1 MVVVLY
7 HWGPTREERELA
19 QYYTMPVVASVLT
32 PAWLSIRRAQSM
44 ADDAYQELFLRK
56 PVTTTTFNTSND
68 DEDGAPSTRRERRRR
83 RDLRRS
89 SQYFYD
95 YSYDNNPPDKHHHH
109 HHNNKNEPK
118 DLFPG
123 CETTVMLIRH
133 CEKGTVTEH
142 CAVSG
147 FERSVYLSH
156 LFGSRWPKP
165 VGIFAQS
172 PRGRQN
178 RHKMNFREIETVGPL
193 AASANLTVD
202 DSYDDETLNDL
213 AKYITRTIQDGKLC
227 GQLIV
232 VSWKHSRIPHLAR
245 HLGCGPKQGCPLEY
259 PGQSFDQVW
268 EIKFVY
274 DTMHHSHHKHEFVV
288 SVQQQTPTWG
298 IYGSIQ
304 YENFDPLAVSY
315 AFGDYP
321 PGGIILRGEE
331 AISNHHNKKKKND
344 GQQQQQQQ
352 QLPISQHWKSFQY
365 SYPERVDDSDTAG
378 WREQRVG
385 IPLHRPS
392 QQDKE
397 EDDQSK
403 PKQKSTAT
411 QNQESVIANP

>member
-1 MVVVLY
+1 MLVLY
-7 HWGPTREERELA
+7 LGPTREERELA
-19 QYYTMPVVASVLT
+19 QYYYPLLSASFLT
-32 PAWLSIRRAQSM
+32 PGWLSIRRAQSM
-44 ADDAYQELFLRK
+44 ADAAYQDLFQSDETEKDNNALSS
-56 PVTTTTFNTSND
+56 SND
-68 DEDGAPSTRRERRRR
+68 EPSRRR

-95 YSYDNNPPDKHHHH
+95 YSYDSDPPPHKHHH
-109 HHNNKNEPK
+109 KKSKTESS

-172 PRGRQN
+172 PRGRQS

-193 AASANLTVD
+193 AASANVTVD
-202 DSYDDETLNDL
+202 DSYNDETLNDL
-213 AKYITRTIQDGKLC
+213 AKYITKTIQDGKLC

-259 PGQSFDQVW
+259 PGRSFDQVW

-288 SVQQQTPTWG
+288 SVQQQKPSWG
-298 IYGSIQ
+298 IYGSVQ

-321 PGGIILRGEE
+321 PGGIMRGD
-331 AISNHHNKKKKND
+331 SPSTKNNSP
-344 GQQQQQQQ
+344 
-352 QLPISQHWKSFQY
+352 PISQHWKAYQY
-365 SYPERVDDSDTAG
+365 SFPERVDDSDTAG
-378 WREQRVG
+378 WQEQRVG

-392 QQDKE
+392 SSQQQNGEKTSTRKE
-397 EDDQSK
+397 SLSQHH
-403 PKQKSTAT
+403 QG
-411 QNQESVIANP
+411 